1 MVSEKNHLLFLVDNP
16 EKNGNL
22 IGKLHSLKN
31 TTVTRIRNMGFEQMR
46 NFLVNHRNSVVVL
59 LIEDR
64 HGKAVDLLYRLHN
77 CSFNL
82 PYVLVVSEIEPSRF
96 VEHLKVH
103 NISKFFDCNDEN
115 YSDDLVIDWIKKIYK
130 GLSMASIFP
139 VFRQHLYSS
148 VRFQIAT
155 RLEKMGM
162 SIHLTGYKYVVDSIE
177 LCTEDPGLGI
187 TRDIYW
193 ILAKRYKTTYS
204 SVDRCMRHAIEIVW
218 RDTPIDC
225 LKKYYP
231 DTDRVYKMRPSVSE
245 FVKCIADDMNMIF
258 PSVRGKFNG
267 DKKIS

>member
-16 EKNGNL
+16 EKNGDL

-31 TTVTRIRNMGFEQMR
+31 TTVTRIRNMRFEQMR
-46 NFLVNHRNSVVVL
+46 NFLVNHRNCIVVL

-77 CSFNL
+77 CSFNS
-82 PYVLVVSEIEPSRF
+82 PYVVAVVKIEPSRF

-103 NISKFFDCNDEN
+103 NVSKFFDYNDKN
-115 YSDDLVIDWIKKIYK
+115 YSSDLVISWIEKIYRA
-130 GLSMASIFP
+130 LSMASIFP

-148 VRFQIAT
+148 VRLQIVT
-155 RLEKMGM
+155 RLENMGM
-162 SIHLTGYKYVVDSIE
+162 LLNLTGHKYVVDAIE
-177 LCTEDPGLGI
+177 LCIEDPSLGI

-218 RDTPIDC
+218 RDTSMEC

-245 FVKCIADDMNMIF
+245 FVKCIAEDMSMTF
-258 PSVRGKFNG
+258 PSVRRKFDG